1 MRRVP
6 SPPSR
11 YRAEGPADYSHRFHA
26 GNVGDVWKHCVL
38 IEVLRRAAADG
49 APVVYVESHAGEGVY
64 ALGPTGE
71 WSEGIGRLWSDDD
84 TPDGDDAVTRYRAL
98 CRRLGA
104 GEARPERYPGS
115 PMLAASVLGANAWLR
130 LSEQDPEAAERV
142 RAALESDPRVAIAC
156 DDGLA
161 ALPAAVREAEASGGR
176 VVALVDPPFTQKP
189 DWIAVPDA
197 LIAAAQAST
206 SATLLLWY
214 PVKSLTRP
222 NAMIARLKAAGIAG
236 TVAELITTPLEHQ
249 RQRLNGSGMILVR
262 PPEGALEAIAA
273 AAPVLGARC
282 ATRPGVW
289 SLRMV
294 SW

>member
-11 YRAEGPADYSHRFHA
+11 YRTEGPADYSHRFHA
-26 GNVGDVWKHCVL
+26 GNVGDVWKHCILV
-38 IEVLRRAAADG
+38 EVLRRASAGA

-71 WSEGIGRLWSDDD
+71 WSEGIGRLWSDDG
-84 TPDGDDAVTRYRAL
+84 TMEGDGAVARYRAL

-115 PMLAASVLGANAWLR
+115 PVLAAAVLGADARLR
-130 LSEQDPEAAERV
+130 LSEQDPEAAERL
-142 RAALESDPRVAIAC
+142 RAALGSDPRVAIAC

-161 ALPAAVREAEASGGR
+161 ALPAVVREAGLGGGKA
-176 VVALVDPPFTQKP
+176 VALVDPPFTQKP

-197 LIAAAQAST
+197 LIAAAQASP

-262 PPEGALEAIAA
+262 PPDGATAAIAA
-273 AAPVLGARC
+273 AAPVLGSRC
-282 ATRPGVW
+282 ATRAGVW
-289 SLRMV
+289 SLRLV